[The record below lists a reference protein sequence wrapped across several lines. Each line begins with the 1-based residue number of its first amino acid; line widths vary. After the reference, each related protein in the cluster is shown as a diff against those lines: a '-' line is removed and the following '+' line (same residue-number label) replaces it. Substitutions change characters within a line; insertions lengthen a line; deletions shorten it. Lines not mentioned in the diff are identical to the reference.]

1 MQKDARKIG
10 KKPAALAAASNIWGA
25 ISQEERDLVSEALST
40 LLAERSRA
48 FRIARDLAVARRRE
62 PPTVEDFALSH
73 ILRLQRAVADSNG
86 G

>member
-1 MQKDARKIG
+1 MQKGATKIG
-10 KKPAALAAASNIWGA
+10 KKPAALPAASDIWGS
-25 ISQEERDLVSEALST
+25 ITQEERDLLSEALST

-48 FRIARDLAVARRRE
+48 FRIAREMAVARRRE

-73 ILRLQRAVADSNG
+73 ILRLQRAVADGTG